1 MLVSTFPNSVSIF
14 FIVLIEW
21 AQNNSQLVLNSA
33 LNGSL
38 EFEIWT
44 YFYESKITKTH
55 LNTLEILKLF

>member
-38 EFEIWT
+38 EFEI
-44 YFYESKITKTH
+44 
-55 LNTLEILKLF
+55 